1 LVLFIAWGWSVKV
14 ATGRKAVRQARRVPW
29 PPPFP
34 SAQLVWQ
41 IGDAGRTTE
50 QMAELLELPLKEAR
64 RLLGVGLTTANW
76 DAAIAIDHD
85 LCSDGVECAKDFAST
100 NCWMDQRLPAQV
112 PRVSSHITVGGCAV
126 VMEPLSADQ
135 VLHPAF

>member
-1 LVLFIAWGWSVKV
+1 MKNALSADDPFILI
-14 ATGRKAVRQARRVPW
+14 ARPHLNSY
-29 PPPFP
+29 FP

-85 LCSDGVECAKDFAST
+85 LCSNGVERAKDFVRTS
-100 NCWMDQRLPAQV
+100 CWMDQRLLAQA
-112 PRVSSHITVGGCAV
+112 PG
-126 VMEPLSADQ
+126 
-135 VLHPAF
+135 